1 MSLPLGGITA
11 LGVGAPNSIT
21 SVTNAGIPPLKAG
34 EGADGFA
41 KTLASVFDQLQGAQ
55 NTSNQLAT
63 QAATGDLK
71 DVHDYM
77 IASSEAGLATE
88 MVVTIKNKA
97 VEAFNEI
104 MRMPV

>member
-1 MSLPLGGITA
+1 MTSPISGISAALSGIQGLGA
-11 LGVGAPNSIT
+11 AAAPAGHT
-21 SVTNAGIPPLKAG
+21 SASPTSGT
-34 EGADGFA
+34 DF
-41 KTLASVFDQLQGAQ
+41 ASVLTGAVDELN
-55 NTSNQLAT
+55 NTQATADSLAA
-63 QAATGDLK
+63 QAATGDLD

-77 IASSEAGLATE
+77 IAANEAKLATD

>member
-77 IASSEAGLATE
+77 IAANEASLATV